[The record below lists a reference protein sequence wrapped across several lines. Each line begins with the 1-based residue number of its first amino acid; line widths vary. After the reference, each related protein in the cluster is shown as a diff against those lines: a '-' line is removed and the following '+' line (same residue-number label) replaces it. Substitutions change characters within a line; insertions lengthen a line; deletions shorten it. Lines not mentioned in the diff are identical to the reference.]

1 MQYRPLGTTGLDV
14 SLICLGTMTWG
25 EQNSESEAHA
35 QLDRAMELG
44 VNFIDVAEMY
54 SVPPKPETFGSSEAC
69 IGTWFKKRPEMRK
82 KVILATKVTGM
93 NNAMPHVRDGKGRL
107 DRANIVAAL
116 DGSLKRLQ
124 TDYLDLYQTHSPD
137 RLINGFGRLGY
148 VHTPEK
154 DGVPIE
160 ETLGVLA
167 DLVKAGKVRHVG
179 VSNETAWGVS
189 KHLTLAAAGKGPRIQ
204 SVQNGYNLLNR
215 AYEVGLAEVSIR
227 ERCGLLAY
235 SPLGMGVL
243 AGKYLNGA
251 RPAGARLTL
260 FERFKRYSTP
270 GAEPAAAAY
279 VQVARE
285 AGLDP
290 AQMALAFCNT
300 RPFLTSTIIGCTS
313 MTQLEKNVASVNVSL
328 SADVLAAIERVHSG
342 NPNPCP

>member
-25 EQNSESEAHA
+25 QQNSEAEAHG

-44 VNFIDVAEMY
+44 INFIDVAEMY
-54 SVPPKPETFGSSEAC
+54 PAPPTPDTCGRTEAYT
-69 IGTWFKKRPEMRK
+69 GTWLKKRPEMRQK
-82 KVILATKVTGM
+82 IVLATKVTGM

-124 TDYLDLYQTHSPD
+124 TDYVDLYQVHSPD
-137 RLINGFGRLGY
+137 RLINGFGRLDY

-160 ETLGVLA
+160 ETLGVLG
-167 DLVKAGKVRHVG
+167 DMVKEGKVRHIG
-179 VSNETAWGVS
+179 VSNETPWGMT
-189 KHLTLAAAGKGPRIQ
+189 KYLGLAASGKGPRIQ
-204 SVQNGYNLLNR
+204 SVQNGYSLLNR
-215 AYEVGLAEVSIR
+215 AYEVGLAEISIR

-251 RPAGARLTL
+251 RPAGARLSL
-260 FERFKRYSTP
+260 YERFKRYSTP
-270 GAEPAAAAY
+270 RAEPAASAY
-279 VQVARE
+279 VQLARE

-290 AQMALAFCNT
+290 AQMALAFVNT
-300 RPFLTSTIIGCTS
+300 RLFLTSTIIGCTS
-313 MTQLEKNVASVNVSL
+313 ITQLEKNVASVNTSL
-328 SADVLAAIERVHSG
+328 SADVLAAIDRVHSG

>member
-1 MQYRPLGTTGLDV
+1 
-14 SLICLGTMTWG
+14 
-25 EQNSESEAHA
+25 
-35 QLDRAMELG
+35 
-44 VNFIDVAEMY
+44 
-54 SVPPKPETFGSSEAC
+54 
-69 IGTWFKKRPEMRK
+69 
-82 KVILATKVTGM
+82 M

-107 DRANIVAAL
+107 DRPNIVAAL

-124 TDYLDLYQTHSPD
+124 TDYIDLYQTHSPD

-167 DLVKAGKVRHVG
+167 DLVKAGKIRHVG

-189 KHLTLAAAGKGPRIQ
+189 RHLALAAVGQGPRIQ

-260 FERFKRYSTP
+260 YERFKRYSTP
-270 GAEPAAAAY
+270 RAEPASAAY

-290 AQMALAFCNT
+290 GQMALAFCNT

-313 MTQLEKNVASVNVSL
+313 VGQLEKNAASVNVVL
-328 SADVLAAIERVHSG
+328 SADVLAAIERVHLV